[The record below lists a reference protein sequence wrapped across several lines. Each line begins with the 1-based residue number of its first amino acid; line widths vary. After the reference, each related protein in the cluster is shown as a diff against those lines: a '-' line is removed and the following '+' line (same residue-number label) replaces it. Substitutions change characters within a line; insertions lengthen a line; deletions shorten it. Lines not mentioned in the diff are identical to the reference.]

1 MKLYIENECV
11 IFHCL
16 ENNAMKLFT
25 KSEAVPTKK
34 PRWFLWPLIWMSTKK
49 NSDVTLELR
58 KKNYVYKR
66 TNIKRDV
73 VGG

>member
-1 MKLYIENECV
+1 MVALFTFYCILD
-11 IFHCL
+11 IFL
-16 ENNAMKLFT
+16 NNATKLST

-34 PRWFLWPLIWMSTKK
+34 PRWFLWPLIRMSTKK

>member
-1 MKLYIENECV
+1 
-11 IFHCL
+11 
-16 ENNAMKLFT
+16 
-25 KSEAVPTKK
+25 
-34 PRWFLWPLIWMSTKK
+34 MSTKK

-58 KKNYVYKR
+58 KKNYVYKI